1 MRALFLNFLDEDGG
15 AVTID
20 WIVLTAAMVGL
31 CLLATTVMDST
42 TMDLS
47 EGIGQFMQDTA
58 PEGK

>member
-1 MRALFLNFLDEDGG
+1 MFTTFLTDETG

-31 CLLATTVMDST
+31 CLLATTIMDST
-42 TMDLS
+42 TLELS

-58 PEGK
+58 PDGK